1 MTETGPD
8 PKKGRFENR
17 LAGTVCFMQRSP
29 EPELMLD
36 EEQVRA
42 YANADFEE
50 PHSHFMKLLT
60 ARFGSFPEQGH
71 ALDLGCGSGDI
82 SRRFAAVF
90 PGWFL
95 DGIDGSAAMLA
106 AARAMTPHDAT
117 IRYIET
123 RLPAPPTGRYDMIF
137 SNSLLHHL
145 ADPAVLWSTIRAGAN
160 PGCRVF
166 VMDLMRPDDRATA
179 RAFVARYAADEPP
192 VLQKDFFHSL
202 LAAYEVQEIGEQIH
216 QAGLSLR
223 VEAVSDRHVVAWGH
237 VA

>member
-1 MTETGPD
+1 
-8 PKKGRFENR
+8 
-17 LAGTVCFMQRSP
+17 MQRSP

-50 PHSHFMKLLT
+50 PHSHFMELLT
-60 ARFGSFPEQGH
+60 GRFGSFPEQGC

-82 SRRFAAVF
+82 SRRFAAMF
-90 PGWFL
+90 PGWQI
-95 DGIDGSAAMLA
+95 DGIDGSAAMLT
-106 AARAMTPHDAT
+106 AARAMTPRDAA
-117 IRYIET
+117 IRYIEA
-123 RLPAPPTGRYDMIF
+123 RLPAPPTGRYDTII

-145 ADPAVLWSTIRAGAN
+145 ADPAVLWSTIRAGTN

-166 VMDLMRPDDRATA
+166 VMDLLRPGDRATA

-192 VLQKDFFHSL
+192 VLQNDFFHSL
-202 LAAYEVQEIGEQIH
+202 LAAYDLQEIREQIH
-216 QAGLSLR
+216 QAGLCFR

-237 VA
+237 VD